1 MSLKASWSRN
11 PRVLKIILGAYV
23 ALLAVVGFF
32 PSPVDRP
39 IDAPLSRIIQWC
51 GQHGLGFITYA
62 RVEFGANIALFVPL
76 GLLLALLF
84 GPHRWWLAPVI
95 CFVATVLI
103 ELSQGALLPQRVAS
117 IGDVIANTVG
127 GILGTFAAVGIV
139 ALFARKRRAIE
150 S

>member
-1 MSLKASWSRN
+1 MTLH
-11 PRVLKIILGAYV
+11 PRALRIILGAYV
-23 ALLAVVGFF
+23 AVLAVVGFF

-39 IDAPLSRIIQWC
+39 FDGPLLRIIQWC

-62 RVEFGANIALFVPL
+62 SVEFGANIALFVPL

-84 GPHRWWLAPVI
+84 GPRRWWRAPVI
-95 CFVATVLI
+95 CFVATVVI
-103 ELSQGALLPQRVAS
+103 EVGQGALLPQRVAS

-127 GILGTFAAVGIV
+127 GCLGTLAAVAIIA
-139 ALFARKRRAIE
+139 ALARKGRAIE

>member
-1 MSLKASWSRN
+1 MTLH
-11 PRVLKIILGAYV
+11 PRALRIILGAYV
-23 ALLAVVGFF
+23 AVLAVVGFF
-32 PSPVDRP
+32 PSPIDRP
-39 IDAPLSRIIQWC
+39 VAAPLSRIIQWC

-62 RVEFGANIALFVPL
+62 SVEFGANIALFVPL

-103 ELSQGALLPQRVAS
+103 ELGQGALLPQRVAS

-127 GILGTFAAVGIV
+127 GVLGTLTAVTIMAV
-139 ALFARKRRAIE
+139 LARNHRAIE